1 MLSIDQLTGVD
12 ERHLT
17 DLPGGHRLHPE
28 AARAWQALVAAARAA
43 GFQLQI
49 ASSHRSFSRQ
59 SGIWNAKAAGK
70 RAVHD
75 DCGQP
80 VAMASLSPREQLH
93 AILRFSAL
101 PGTSRHHWGT
111 DLDVFDAAAVPAGYA
126 VQLTPEEVAPGGP
139 FDALHTWLDQ
149 RMAAGESQGF
159 FRPYARDRGGVAPE
173 RWHLSYAPLSLGC
186 GERVGPEAL
195 RACWDRHLPGGLLL
209 RSEVEAELD
218 SVLARYVAVGEGW
231 CPAVT

>member
-12 ERHLT
+12 DRHLAS
-17 DLPGGHRLHPE
+17 LPGGHRLHPE
-28 AARAWQALVAAARAA
+28 VVRAWQALVADARSA
-43 GFQLQI
+43 GFALEI

-75 DCGQP
+75 DRGRP
-80 VAMASLSPREQLH
+80 VAMATLSPREQLH

-111 DLDVFDAAAVPAGYA
+111 DLDVFDAAAVAADYA

-139 FDALHTWLDQ
+139 FDPLHRWLDE
-149 RMAAGESQGF
+149 RMAAGESRGF
-159 FRPYARDRGGVAPE
+159 FRPYASDRGGVAPE
-173 RWHLSYAPLSLGC
+173 RWHLSYAPLALGC
-186 GERVGPEAL
+186 GGRVGSAEL
-195 RACWDRHLPGGLLL
+195 RACWDRHLSGGLLL
-209 RSEVEAELD
+209 RGEVEAELETL
-218 SVLARYVAVGEGW
+218 LARYVAVGEDW
-231 CPAVT
+231 CPAMT